1 MQLSIRGLKYRRGSF
16 ALSVEH
22 LDLPSG
28 KHFIMGPNGS
38 GKTTLLKNVCGIL
51 RPDSGS
57 ILLDGVPSED
67 RKSWERH
74 VAYIPQDL
82 LLFPGMSVEKNLMFP
97 VRHAGGSL
105 EIFHDMVK
113 SMGLEDI
120 LQRRADQISGGQAQ
134 RVAVAR
140 AVISAPSLL
149 LMDEPLS
156 MQDQSA
162 RIWIL
167 SRLDDLMK
175 KYSFSIIY
183 VTHDQSDLD
192 FGYDSVTFMDA
203 GHITESVTSL
213 SQLQEASSVAM
224 LHYGNMVRI
233 NGNYY
238 LASDESIG
246 FSDSGGYGYRWWK
259 SPDYSVL
266 LASIGG
272 EEYFIKTSRTPD
284 GKYLVL
290 NSGLLKPLRHESMQQ
305 EDKNSSRPVQ
315 RDMM

>member
-1 MQLSIRGLKYRRGSF
+1 MRLSIRDLVYRHGSF
-16 ALSVEH
+16 TLSIDQ

-82 LLFPGMSVEKNLMFP
+82 LLFPGMSVEKNLLFP
-97 VRHAGGSL
+97 VRHAGGSMD
-105 EIFHDMVK
+105 IFHDMVE
-113 SMGLEDI
+113 SMGLKDI
-120 LQRRADQISGGQAQ
+120 LQRKADQISGGQAQ

-167 SRLDDLMK
+167 SRLDDMMK
-175 KYSFSIIY
+175 KYSFSILY

-192 FGYDSVTFMDA
+192 FGYDSLTFMNA
-203 GHITESVTSL
+203 GRITETMSSLDELHQATS
-213 SQLQEASSVAM
+213 AAM

-233 NGNYY
+233 NGNHY
-238 LASDESIG
+238 LAGDQSIS
-246 FSDSGGYGYRWWK
+246 FSDSSGYGYRWWK
-259 SPDYSVL
+259 SHDYNVL
-266 LASIGG
+266 LASIDG
-272 EEYFIKTSRTPD
+272 EEYFIKTSRVPD

-290 NSGLLKPLRHESMQQ
+290 NLELMKPLGHESILQ
-305 EDKNSSRPVQ
+305 EGR
-315 RDMM
+315 

>member
-1 MQLSIRGLKYRRGSF
+1 MQLSIRGLRYRRGNF
-16 ALSVEH
+16 TLSIDE

-28 KHFIMGPNGS
+28 KHFIMGQNGS

-51 RPDSGS
+51 RPDSGR
-57 ILLDGVPSED
+57 ILLDGVPSEG

-82 LLFPGMSVEKNLMFP
+82 LLFPGMSVEKNLLFP
-97 VRHAGGSL
+97 IRHADGSMD
-105 EIFHDMVK
+105 IFHDMVE
-113 SMGLEDI
+113 SMGLKDI

-140 AVISAPSLL
+140 AIISAPSLL

-192 FGYDSVTFMDA
+192 FGYDSVTFMNA
-203 GHITESVTSL
+203 GRITESVSSLDQLHQATS
-213 SQLQEASSVAM
+213 ASM

-233 NGNYY
+233 NGSHY
-238 LASDESIG
+238 LAGDESIS

-259 SPDYSVL
+259 SLDYNVL
-266 LASIGG
+266 LASIDGG
-272 EEYFIKTSRTPD
+272 EYFIKTSRTPD

-290 NSGLLKPLRHESMQQ
+290 NPELMKPLEHESILQ
-305 EDKNSSRPVQ
+305 EGQ
-315 RDMM
+315 

>member
-1 MQLSIRGLKYRRGSF
+1 MQLSIRDLKYRRGSF
-16 ALSVEH
+16 TLSIH
-22 LDLPSG
+22 QMDLPSG

-51 RPDSGS
+51 HPDSGS
-57 ILLDGVPSED
+57 ILLDGVASED
-67 RKSWERH
+67 RKPWERH

-82 LLFPGMSVEKNLMFP
+82 LLFPGMSVEKNLKFP
-97 VRHAGGSL
+97 ILHGGGSMD
-105 EIFHDMVK
+105 IFHDMVE
-113 SMGLEDI
+113 SMGLKDI

-134 RVAVAR
+134 RVALSR
-140 AVISAPSLL
+140 AIISAPSLL
-149 LMDEPLS
+149 LMDEPVS

-162 RIWIL
+162 RTWIL

-192 FGYDSVTFMDA
+192 FGYDSLTFMHA
-203 GHITESVTSL
+203 GRITESVTSL
-213 SQLQEASSVAM
+213 SQLHEATSVAM

-233 NGNYY
+233 GGNYY
-238 LASDESIG
+238 LASDDSIM

-259 SPDYSVL
+259 SPDYNVL
-266 LASIGG
+266 LVSIDG

-284 GKYLVL
+284 AKYLVL
-290 NSGLLKPLRHESMQQ
+290 NSAMLKPLKHETIQNEGQ
-305 EDKNSSRPVQ
+305 
-315 RDMM
+315 

>member
-1 MQLSIRGLKYRRGSF
+1 MQLSIRGLRYRRGNF
-16 ALSVEH
+16 TLSIDE

-28 KHFIMGPNGS
+28 KHFIMGKNRS

-51 RPDSGS
+51 RPDSGR
-57 ILLDGVPSED
+57 ILLDGVPSEG

-82 LLFPGMSVEKNLMFP
+82 LLFPGMSVEKNLLFP
-97 VRHAGGSL
+97 IRHAGGSMD
-105 EIFHDMVK
+105 IFHDMVE
-113 SMGLEDI
+113 SMGLKDI

-140 AVISAPSLL
+140 AIISAPSLL

-192 FGYDSVTFMDA
+192 FGYDSVTFMNA
-203 GHITESVTSL
+203 GRITESVSSLDQLHQATS
-213 SQLQEASSVAM
+213 ASM

-233 NGNYY
+233 NGSHY
-238 LASDESIG
+238 LAGDESIS

-259 SPDYSVL
+259 SLDYNVL
-266 LASIGG
+266 LASIDGG
-272 EEYFIKTSRTPD
+272 EYFIKTSRTPD

-290 NSGLLKPLRHESMQQ
+290 NPELMKPLEHESILQ
-305 EDKNSSRPVQ
+305 EGQ
-315 RDMM
+315 

>member
-1 MQLSIRGLKYRRGSF
+1 MQLSIRDLRYRRGSF
-16 ALSVEH
+16 TLSIDQM
-22 LDLPSG
+22 DLPAG

-57 ILLDGVPSED
+57 ILLDGVASEG

-74 VAYIPQDL
+74 IAYIPQDL
-82 LLFPGMSVEKNLMFP
+82 LLFPGMSVEKNLLFP
-97 VRHAGGSL
+97 VRHAGGSM
-105 EIFHDMVK
+105 EIFHDMVEI
-113 SMGLEDI
+113 MGLKDL

-134 RVAVAR
+134 RVALAR
-140 AVISAPSLL
+140 AIISAPSIL

-156 MQDQSA
+156 MQDQPA

-192 FGYDSVTFMDA
+192 FGYDSVTFLES
-203 GHITESVTSL
+203 GRIIESVSSL
-213 SQLQEASSVAM
+213 SQLREAASVSM

-233 NGNYY
+233 QDHYY
-238 LASDESIG
+238 LAGDDSIG

-259 SPDYSVL
+259 SLDYNVL
-266 LASIGG
+266 LASIDGR
-272 EEYFIKTSRTPD
+272 EYFIKTSRTPD
-284 GKYLVL
+284 AKYLVL
-290 NSGLLKPLRHESMQQ
+290 NPELLKPLQHRSVLQ
-305 EDKNSSRPVQ
+305 EGQ
-315 RDMM
+315 